1 LRVAGDR
8 LATVVLIMA
17 LAVDLPP
24 PIRVAAQL
32 AARLSGEN
40 V

>member
-8 LATVVLIMA
+8 LATVVLMA

-24 PIRVAAQL
+24 PVRVAAQL